1 MQTWSV
7 TEFKAQALGIL
18 EQVAQTGEPVIV
30 TKQGKA
36 IVKVIPLPYEADVSE
51 GAAVQEPGKLKGT
64 VLEEVDI
71 VSPLGADI
79 WDAARDQVTNY
90 FVKN

>member
-18 EQVAQTGEPVIV
+18 EQVVQTGEPAIV
-30 TKQGKA
+30 TKRGKA
-36 IVKVIPLPYEADVSE
+36 IVKVVPLAYGADVSE
-51 GAAVQEPGKLKGT
+51 DVEVQVPGKLKGT

-79 WDAARDQVTNY
+79 WDAAR
-90 FVKN
+90 

>member
-1 MQTWSV
+1 MQTWSM

-30 TKQGKA
+30 TKQGQA
-36 IVKVIPLPYEADVSE
+36 IVKVIPLSYGVDVSE

-79 WDAARDQVTNY
+79 WDAA
-90 FVKN
+90 

>member
-30 TKQGKA
+30 TKRGKA
-36 IVKVIPLPYEADVSE
+36 IVKVIPLAFEADVSE
-51 GAAVQEPGKLKGT
+51 GSAVQEPGKLKGT

-71 VSPLGADI
+71 VSSL
-79 WDAARDQVTNY
+79 
-90 FVKN
+90 

>member
-18 EQVAQTGEPVIV
+18 DQIVQTGEPVIV

-36 IVKVIPLPYEADVSE
+36 IVKVIPLPYGADIAE
-51 GAAVQEPGKLKGT
+51 GAAVQVPGKLKGT

-71 VSPLGADI
+71 VSPLGS
-79 WDAARDQVTNY
+79 VLS
-90 FVKN
+90 

>member
-1 MQTWSV
+1 MQTRSV

-18 EQVAQTGEPVIV
+18 EQAAQTGEPVIV
-30 TKQGKA
+30 TKRGKA
-36 IVKVIPLPYEADVSE
+36 IVKMIPLPYGTDVPE
-51 GAAVQEPGKLKGT
+51 DVTVQEPGKLKGP

-79 WDAARDQVTNY
+79 WDAARDQVTNCV
-90 FVKN
+90 VKN

>member
-1 MQTWSV
+1 MQAWSV

-18 EQVAQTGEPVIV
+18 DQIAQTGEPVIV
-30 TKQGKA
+30 TKGGKA
-36 IVKVIPLPYEADVSE
+36 IVKVVPLAYEADVSE
-51 GAAVQEPGKLKGT
+51 GAEVQVPGKLKGT

-79 WDAARDQVTNY
+79 SDVY
-90 FVKN
+90 

>member
-18 EQVAQTGEPVIV
+18 EQVVQTGEPVIV
-30 TKQGKA
+30 TKRGKA
-36 IVKVIPLPYEADVSE
+36 IVKVIPLSYGAVVPED
-51 GAAVQEPGKLKGT
+51 AAVQEPGKLKGT

-71 VSPLGADI
+71 VSPLGS
-79 WDAARDQVTNY
+79 VLS
-90 FVKN
+90 

>member
-1 MQTWSV
+1 MQIWSV
-7 TEFKAQALGIL
+7 TEFKGQALRIL

-30 TKQGKA
+30 TKRGEA
-36 IVKVIPLPYEADVSE
+36 IVKMIPLPYGTDVPE
-51 GAAVQEPGKLKGT
+51 DVTVQEPGKLKGT

-79 WDAARDQVTNY
+79 WDAARDQVTNCV
-90 FVKN
+90 VKN

>member
-18 EQVAQTGEPVIV
+18 EKVVQTGEPVIV
-30 TKQGKA
+30 TKRGKA
-36 IVKVIPLPYEADVSE
+36 IVKVIPYGAHVSE

-64 VLEEVDI
+64 VIEEGDI

-79 WDAARDQVTNY
+79 WDAAR
-90 FVKN
+90 

>member
-18 EQVAQTGEPVIV
+18 EQAAQTGKPVIM
-30 TKQGKA
+30 TKRGKA
-36 IVKVIPLPYEADVSE
+36 IVKMIPLPCGTDVPE
-51 GAAVQEPGKLKGT
+51 DVTVQEPGKLKGT

-79 WDAARDQVTNY
+79 WDAARDQV
-90 FVKN
+90 KNCVGKN

>member
-7 TEFKAQALGIL
+7 AEFKAQALGIL

-36 IVKVIPLPYEADVSE
+36 IVKVIPLAYEAYVSE
-51 GAAVQEPGKLKGT
+51 DAAVQESGKLKGT

-79 WDAARDQVTNY
+79 WDVARDQVTNC

>member
-7 TEFKAQALGIL
+7 TEFKAQAREVL

-36 IVKVIPLPYEADVSE
+36 IVKVIPLAYGADISE
-51 GAAVQEPGKLKGT
+51 GVAVQMPGKLKGT

-71 VSPLGADI
+71 VSPL
-79 WDAARDQVTNY
+79 
-90 FVKN
+90 

>member
-1 MQTWSV
+1 MQTRSV

-18 EQVAQTGEPVIV
+18 EQVVQTGEPVIV
-30 TKQGKA
+30 TKRGKA
-36 IVKVIPLPYEADVSE
+36 IVKVIPLPYGADVPE

-71 VSPLGADI
+71 VSPLGANI
-79 WDAARDQVTNY
+79 WDAAR
-90 FVKN
+90 

>member
-1 MQTWSV
+1 MQTKSV
-7 TEFKAQALGIL
+7 TEFKAQTLGIL

-51 GAAVQEPGKLKGT
+51 GAEVQVPGKLKGT

-71 VSPLGADI
+71 VSPL
-79 WDAARDQVTNY
+79 
-90 FVKN
+90 

>member
-30 TKQGKA
+30 TKRGKA
-36 IVKVIPLPYEADVSE
+36 IVKVIPLPYGVDVSE
-51 GAAVQEPGKLKGT
+51 DAAVQVPGKLKGT

-79 WDAARDQVTNY
+79 WDVLSFQRY
-90 FVKN
+90 

>member
-7 TEFKAQALGIL
+7 TEFKAKALGIL

-30 TKQGKA
+30 TKRGKA
-36 IVKVIPLPYEADVSE
+36 IVKVIPLAYGAEVSE
-51 GAAVQEPGKLKGT
+51 GTEVQEPGKLKGT
-64 VLEEVDI
+64 VIEEVDI

-79 WDAARDQVTNY
+79 WNAAR
-90 FVKN
+90 

>member
-7 TEFKAQALGIL
+7 TEFKTQALGIL

-36 IVKVIPLPYEADVSE
+36 IVKVIPLSYKADVSE
-51 GAAVQEPGKLKGT
+51 GAAVQVPGKLKGT

-71 VSPLGADI
+71 VSPLGAEI
-79 WDAARDQVTNY
+79 KWQ
-90 FVKN
+90 KIK

>member
-7 TEFKAQALGIL
+7 TEFKAQVLGIL
-18 EQVAQTGEPVIV
+18 EQVVQTGEPVIV
-30 TKQGKA
+30 TKRGKA
-36 IVKVIPLPYEADVSE
+36 IAKVIPLPYGTDVSE
-51 GAAVQEPGKLKGT
+51 DVTVQEPGKLKGT

-79 WDAARDQVTNY
+79 WDAARDQVTNCV
-90 FVKN
+90 VKN